1 MFARWIAYEYM
12 IWSDCY
18 IVMWLNCA
26 CAVCSEQAKEIMERW
41 QGKVALITGAST
53 GIGYVLAKQ
62 LTEFGMNVV
71 GCARNTATI
80 EVRTTYKN
88 IWINLI
94 TLVFNILSM
103 SSATLHIQC
112 HCNVGVL
119 LPHTHTQGVKQLLLS
134 VVGCQHENCQI
145 STFRHLSNLYAQWIS
160 QNCMLY

>member
-1 MFARWIAYEYM
+1 
-12 IWSDCY
+12 
-18 IVMWLNCA
+18 
-26 CAVCSEQAKEIMERW
+26 MERW

-88 IWINLI
+88 IIWINLI

-112 HCNVGVL
+112 HCNVGGVVT
-119 LPHTHTQGVKQLLLS
+119 PHAYTRGKAIAFVCRWLS
-134 VVGCQHENCQI
+134 
-145 STFRHLSNLYAQWIS
+145 A
-160 QNCMLY
+160 